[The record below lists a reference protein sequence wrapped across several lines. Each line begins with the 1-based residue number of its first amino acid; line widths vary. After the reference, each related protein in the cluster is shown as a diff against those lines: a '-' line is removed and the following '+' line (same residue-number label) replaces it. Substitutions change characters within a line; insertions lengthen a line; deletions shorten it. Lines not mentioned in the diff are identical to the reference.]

1 MPAAPVIA
9 AVAAAVGTGYAVYS
23 GERQASEQRKAER
36 QAKRQAEIAEQEAN
50 RARRNPANA
59 GALID
64 RAAQSAQAGAPGTM
78 LTGPQ
83 GVDPNQM
90 ALGRNTLLGG

>member
-9 AVAAAVGTGYAVYS
+9 AVAAATGAAYSVYS
-23 GERQASEQRKAER
+23 GERAASEQRKAER
-36 QAKRQAEIAEQEAN
+36 RAERQARQAEQDAN
-50 RARRNPANA
+50 RARRNPADA

-64 RAAQSAQAGAPGTM
+64 RAAQSARAGAPSTM

-90 ALGRNTLLGG
+90 TLGRNTLLGG